1 MVLNQDKAHDKKFTL
16 TPKTQKNPCH
26 HNIHENN
33 SCGDKEVVLNVDNA
47 EEICANENVSV
58 KISYQNMII
67 FFKPKM

>member
-1 MVLNQDKAHDKKFTL
+1 MVLNQDNAHGKIFTL

-26 HNIHENN
+26 QNIHENN
-33 SCGDKEVVLNVDNA
+33 SCWDKEVVLNVDNA

-58 KISYQNMII
+58 KSSYRDMII